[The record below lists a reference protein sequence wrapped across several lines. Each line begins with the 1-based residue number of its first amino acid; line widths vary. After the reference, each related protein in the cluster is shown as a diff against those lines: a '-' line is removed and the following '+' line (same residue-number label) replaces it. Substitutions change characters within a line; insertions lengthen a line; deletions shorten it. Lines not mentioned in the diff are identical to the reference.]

1 MHIAARLIGLA
12 FAAMAA
18 TVPLGLP
25 ASAQSWPQRTVKFIL
40 PLGPGSGLDIGA
52 RLFADRL
59 SAIWGK
65 PVVVENRPGSD
76 GIIAISAFVNA
87 QDDHVLLVSSS
98 AVFVAHPYL
107 HDNLPYQPR
116 DLQPLARI
124 SETIVAVGVP
134 EALKI
139 NTMAE
144 LIALA
149 RAEPGKVNAASVTGL
164 QDFIFRGF
172 IKKENLDVG
181 RVPYRD
187 AVQALN
193 DLAEG
198 RIQIMM
204 SATAIMRPQVQNG
217 RVKLIALQNRQRSN
231 LVPGIPTVTEAGF
244 PDLTFDGLVGIFGPR
259 DIPADVREKIA
270 ADLRAVSA
278 DPVIRARM
286 DASGQAL
293 IPGSGADMIASMEDQ
308 RARASAVAKILG
320 LKSSQ

>member
-1 MHIAARLIGLA
+1 MHIVARIVGFAIGV
-12 FAAMAA
+12 FAA
-18 TVPLGLP
+18 TVPFI
-25 ASAQSWPQRTVKFIL
+25 AHAQSWPQRPVRFIL

-59 SAIWGK
+59 STIWGK
-65 PVVVENRPGSD
+65 PVIVENRPGSD
-76 GIIAISAFVNA
+76 GIVAISAVVNA
-87 QDDHVLLVSSS
+87 HDDHVLLVSSS

-107 HDNLPYQPR
+107 HDNLPYKPQ
-116 DLQPLARI
+116 DLLPLARI
-124 SETIVAVGVP
+124 SETIVAVGIP
-134 EALKI
+134 ETLKI

-144 LIALA
+144 LVAMA
-149 RAEPGKVNAASVTGL
+149 RAQPGKLNAASVTGL

-172 IKKENLDVG
+172 LKKENLDIG

-193 DLAEG
+193 DLVEG

-204 SATAIMRPQVQNG
+204 SATAILRSQVQNG
-217 RVKLIALQNRQRSN
+217 RIKLIALQNRERSN
-231 LVPGIPTVTEAGF
+231 LAPGIPTVTEAGF

-259 DIPADVREKIA
+259 DIPVEVRERIAADVRTVA
-270 ADLRAVSA
+270 A

-286 DASGQAL
+286 DTSGQAL
-293 IPGSGADMIASMEDQ
+293 IPGSGAEMVASMEEQ
-308 RARASAVAKILG
+308 RTRAAAVAKILG